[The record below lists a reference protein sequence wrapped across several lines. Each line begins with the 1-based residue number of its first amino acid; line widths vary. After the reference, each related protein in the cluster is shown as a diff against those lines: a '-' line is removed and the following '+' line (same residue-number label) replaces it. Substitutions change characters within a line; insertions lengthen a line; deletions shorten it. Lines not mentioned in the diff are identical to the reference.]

1 MKLSLRSLQLL
12 GYAIVVTLMGTFTI
26 YAGLSFISETVVKE
40 AKFRVQ
46 MDLNSAWSAYNE
58 EKALLQMAV
67 RLAAQNEIMRCKQ
80 YHEINR
86 NIISG
91 QLEGLRIKY
100 NLDYLTLVNPDG
112 VVIAGS
118 RISEAGGINIS
129 DNPLLA
135 DALTGNV
142 ASGTLLLT
150 HDELLLKS
158 GELAEQAYIPLI
170 KTERAR
176 PSNRDVEDRGMV
188 LETAVPILS
197 DEHKVCSVVFGG
209 ILLNRKFDLV
219 DRIREAVFDVDIYTG
234 KSLGTVTIFLWDTR
248 ITTNVIKR
256 DSTRA
261 IGTRVSDEVY
271 TTVLENGERFG
282 DRAFV
287 VNDWYLSAYDPI
299 RDPGGQIIGILY
311 VGMLEKKYLNYKSE
325 LTLKFL
331 AAGLLALLLSVT
343 LATFFS
349 AKIRKPILKIVAAT
363 RRISSGN
370 LATRVTGIIS
380 SKELNELADSFNSMA
395 QSLEIRSRQL
405 EDASKELKQ
414 AYLETDEKNKSY
426 LEMLGFVTHELKSP
440 LASIVFAIGSLRE
453 HLLGPLND
461 AQEAVLKSSAKSA
474 DYLNSTIMNFLNLS
488 RIEEGELRLKLWKVS
503 LCQGIVNPA
512 VQRISE
518 MIADNGMKVQCNVS
532 PNIEITCDPNLLTSV
547 FQNLLSNAVKY
558 GKPNSDIKIELERES
573 EDFLELSVYN
583 EGSGFSNEDAASL
596 FTKFTRFSA
605 EKYNTKSGTGLGLF
619 VTKNIINKHGGEIWA
634 ESEPGKWAKLRFTI
648 SRRVRKKKAPKEAK

>member
-40 AKFRVQ
+40 AKLRVQ

-67 RLAAQNEIMRCKQ
+67 SLAAQNEIMRCKQ
-80 YHEINR
+80 YHDINR
-86 NIISG
+86 EIISG
-91 QLEGLRIKY
+91 QLERLRIKY
-100 NLDYLTLVNPDG
+100 NLDYLTLVNPEG

-118 RISEAGGINIS
+118 RISENSGINIS
-129 DNPLLA
+129 DNPLLVN
-135 DALTGNV
+135 ALTGNV

-158 GELAEQAYIPLI
+158 VKLAEQAYIPLI
-170 KTERAR
+170 KTERSR
-176 PSNRDVEDRGMV
+176 PSNQDVEDRGMV

-219 DRIREAVFDVDIYTG
+219 DRIREAAFDVDIYGG
-234 KSLGTVTIFLWDTR
+234 KPLGTVTIFLWDTR
-248 ITTNVIKR
+248 ITTNVIKE

-299 RDPGGQIIGILY
+299 RDPSGQIIGILY
-311 VGMLEKKYLNYKSE
+311 VGLLEKKYLDYKSE

-331 AAGLLALLLSVT
+331 AVGLLALLLSVT

-349 AKIRKPILKIVAAT
+349 AKIRKPILKLVDAT

-370 LATRVTGIIS
+370 LATRVTGINS
-380 SKELNELADSFNSMA
+380 SKELNELTDSFNSMA

-414 AYLETDEKNKSY
+414 AYKETDEKNRSY

-440 LASIVFAIGSLRE
+440 LASIVFAIGSLRDN
-453 HLLGPLND
+453 LLGPLND

-503 LCQGIVNPA
+503 LCQGIVDPA
-512 VQRISE
+512 VQRLSE
-518 MIADNGMKVQCNVS
+518 IIADNGMKVQCNVS

-583 EGSGFSNEDAASL
+583 EGSGFSNEDAAGL

-619 VTKNIINKHGGEIWA
+619 VTKNIITKHGGEIWA

-648 SRRVRKKKAPKEAK
+648 SRRVRKKKLPKEAK